1 MLRLNKFSTDGLKR
15 AALVAG
21 LGLITIARLQAGAE
35 GSLTDLDIEYSELKV
50 TLEKVLGENKQLR
63 DALADTQKTL
73 ADMRQNLA
81 ATSAETEVFKR
92 RSMELTLR
100 MEALGLDL
108 AGANNAKLEQRLLTA
123 VSDLRATTQEKNA
136 LSEALIRLSDAA
148 AGYAKSA
155 TAAPAEM
162 RLSLEGEIRNANK
175 ALGLQSTGAVDA
187 SSVPATI
194 TDAMA
199 ISVKEDLSLV
209 VINLGSQQGVK
220 VGMPFRVMRGENI
233 IGNVQVVDVREK
245 IAGAIIQNLSSERE
259 QIKVGDRLVVDAR
272 Q

>member
-21 LGLITIARLQAGAE
+21 LGLITIARLQAKAE

-50 TLEKVLGENKQLR
+50 TLEKVLEEKNQLGS
-63 DALADTQKTL
+63 ALADTQKTL
-73 ADMRQNLA
+73 ADMRQSLA

-100 MEALGLDL
+100 MEALGLDT
-108 AGANNAKLEQRLLTA
+108 AGANNARLEQRLLTA
-123 VSDLRATTQEKNA
+123 VSDLRVTTVEKKT

-148 AGYAKSA
+148 AGYAASA
-155 TAAPAEM
+155 TGAPADA
-162 RLSLEGEIRNANK
+162 RVALESEIRNAK
-175 ALGLQSTGAVDA
+175 QALGLNSSNAGDA
-187 SSVPATI
+187 ASAPATFNNAI
-194 TDAMA
+194 A

-209 VINLGSQQGVK
+209 VINLGTQHGVK
-220 VGMPFRVMRGENI
+220 VGMPFRVVRGQKTIANL
-233 IGNVQVVDVREK
+233 QVVDVREK
-245 IAGAIIQNLSSERE
+245 IAGAIIQNLSSEQER
-259 QIKVGDRLVVDAR
+259 IKAGDRLVVDAR